1 MSESKDEGSGSQKDL
16 PVEIG
21 NKEAGSVDSQA
32 LTAEKDVAG
41 ATPAESDGP
50 QYPSP
55 LRRAVITFGLALGT
69 LLIAIDNT
77 M

>member
-1 MSESKDEGSGSQKDL
+1 MSESKDEGPCSQKDL

-21 NKEAGSVDSQA
+21 NREASSADSQA
-32 LTAEKDVAG
+32 VTAEKGVAG

-50 QYPSP
+50 QYPSS